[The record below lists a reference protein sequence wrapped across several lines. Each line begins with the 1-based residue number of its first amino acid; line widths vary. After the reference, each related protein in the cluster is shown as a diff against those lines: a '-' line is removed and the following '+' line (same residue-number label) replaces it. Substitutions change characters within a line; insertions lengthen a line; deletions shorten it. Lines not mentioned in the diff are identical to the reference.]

1 MCDQCV
7 HRTKLYASPAALV
20 AKIGCGNVV
29 DSIGLYEGEGTE
41 TLDDCRGRLW
51 AGESLKE
58 FLENEARRDNHVGTS
73 ERLNQGL
80 YFGLASGSVASKS
93 E

>member
-29 DSIGLYEGEGTE
+29 VSIGLYEGEGTE
-41 TLDDCRGRLW
+41 TLDDCRGCLW
-51 AGESLKE
+51 AGESLQE
-58 FLENEARRDNHVGTS
+58 FLQDEARRDHHVRTG

-80 YFGLASGSVASKS
+80 YFGRISDRVASKS